1 MTFRKPK
8 MISAIMSLF
17 VATSVLGFILFIEQ
31 KPPHAQAGEAPAQSS
46 KSVDYFETLTEITT
60 TTTSTTVPTTTTT
73 VPQTTVPA
81 PAPIATGNC
90 DLVFG
95 YDWPQN
101 IALQVCLFESGG
113 NPNAV
118 NMNDDHGKCR
128 GSYGL
133 MQTACFWF
141 PFYGYEITLDP
152 NVNMQ
157 VAYNIWQRQGG
168 FGAWTTCKKVAGC
181 I

>member
-1 MTFRKPK
+1 

-17 VATSVLGFILFIEQ
+17 VVTSVLGFILFIEQ

-60 TTTSTTVPTTTTT
+60 TTTTTTVPTTTTT

-90 DLVFG
+90 DLALAER
-95 YDWPQN
+95 YQWN
-101 IALQVCLFESGG
+101 HEIALQVCLYESGG
-113 NPNAV
+113 DATAT

-133 MQTACFWF
+133 YQIGCFWF
-141 PFYGYEITLDP
+141 PFFGHQISFDP
-152 NVNMQ
+152 NLNVEI
-157 VAYNIWQRQGG
+157 AYLIWQRQGG
-168 FGAWTTCKKVAGC
+168 SFKAWTTCKRIYQC
-181 I
+181 S